1 MLFFKYLPGL
11 YQGADHT
18 GRRVLNIDSGG
29 GSQPTQTSTVSIPE
43 YAKPYMEKTLGQAE
57 ALTQAPYQVYE
68 GERFAGPTYAQQAAR
83 AEATGLQ
90 TPGQFDVATGL
101 TGAGGLQALS
111 AGRDYM
117 GMATDP
123 YAVSAFM
130 SPYMQNVVD
139 VQKQAALRETQQ
151 AQQAQNLAAGRR
163 EGALTGAAAAI
174 GQAERERG
182 LLNRM
187 GEIQA
192 LGSQKAYEDAIK
204 SLQFGSELGLKGAQA
219 GAAAGEG
226 LAKIGATEQAA
237 DLERLKFQEAMGS
250 LTQADQQRLLDLQYQ
265 DFLAQQR
272 YPYEQIGFMSDLL
285 RGSGSLAKNTG
296 VYDAPASPL
305 QQIVGP
311 GLLGLGIYKEFIS

>member
-1 MLFFKYLPGL
+1 MLFFKYLPGH

-18 GRRVLNIDSGG
+18 GRRVLNIDGGG

-43 YAKPYMEKTLGQAE
+43 YARPYMEDVLGRAE
-57 ALTQAPYQVYE
+57 ALTTAPYQVYG
-68 GERFAGPTYAQQAAR
+68 GERIAGPT
-83 AEATGLQ
+83 GLQ
-90 TPGQFDVATGL
+90 LQAREETAGLETPGQFDVATGL

-111 AGRDYM
+111 AGQNYM

-123 YAVSAFM
+123 YAVQAFA

-139 VQKQAALRETQQ
+139 VQKQSALRE
-151 AQQAQNLAAGRR
+151 AQQAQAAANLAAGRR
-163 EGALTGAAAAI
+163 PGSISSAAQAI

-182 LLNRM
+182 LLSRM
-187 GEIQA
+187 NEIQA
-192 LGSQKAYEDAIK
+192 VGSQKAYEDAMR

-219 GAAAGEG
+219 GMQAGEG
-226 LAKIGATEQAA
+226 LARIGATEQAA
-237 DLERLKFQEAMGS
+237 DLERLKFQESMGS
-250 LTQADQQRLLDLQYQ
+250 LSQADQQRLLDLQYQ
-265 DFLAQQR
+265 DFMAQQQA
-272 YPYEQIGFMSDLL
+272 PYAQLGFMSDLL

-311 GLLGLGIYKEFIS
+311 GLLGLGIYKEFMK